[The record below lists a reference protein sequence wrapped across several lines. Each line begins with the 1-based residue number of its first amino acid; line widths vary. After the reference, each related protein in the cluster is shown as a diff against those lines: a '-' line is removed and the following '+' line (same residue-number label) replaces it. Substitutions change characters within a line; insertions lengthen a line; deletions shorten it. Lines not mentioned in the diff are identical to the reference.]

1 MGKDT
6 GMTLRPTNSDKTDLI
21 LLSGLALYAESVL
34 IRWMGAEIRMFAYLK
49 NLTLLAVFLG
59 LGVGMLKQRRSRF
72 SWLLPS
78 LLSLL
83 TLALVFS
90 AQLQLTH
97 LFFPDRGITQWG
109 GTINSPRLTTA
120 ARSTPVI
127 GQILRIFPDGAVPW
141 VVGTMAF
148 VAGTLLFVIVV
159 NIFMELGQRIGGL
172 LRTVRPSLTAYT
184 LNLVGSLLGTVLYV
198 ILVLFALPPWV
209 WLLPMFACLVYF
221 SDHRIRDGILLGVAL
236 GATFVVG
243 NSRWVVW
250 SPYYRISLSPEY
262 GDGYQ
267 LSVDHDFHQDAL
279 DLRPPAIQIY
289 PQLKA
294 PLAYYDL
301 PHKMAHN
308 CRMALVIGAGTG
320 NDVSAALRA
329 GCQSI
334 DAVEIDPVILKLGQQ
349 LHPEHPYQ
357 SERVHAFVKDGRAF
371 FHEALAAGKSY
382 DLIVF
387 GLVDSQAALSVV
399 SSLRLEFLL
408 YSLESFREAR
418 SLLEPKNGLLVVGFS
433 VGWRQWV
440 AQRLY
445 NTLEAAFDQP
455 PLALRSSDYVGV
467 LNFVA
472 GPGLPMARRKLPS
485 ITGTKDETRNIAGA
499 NIGLVRDNWPFL
511 YYNPNAIPFVYLGSL
526 LLIIG
531 FGWFSI
537 RDAVSDNIPSFS
549 IVMDWPM
556 FFMGAAFLL
565 VETKNISQLAILFGA
580 TWVTN
585 AVVFVSVFVVAILAN
600 LLVSRK
606 TMPTLTVLY
615 ACLGISLL
623 LSYFIPFSML
633 TRLTLFN
640 RAVVGGFVTAL
651 PVLFSSIIFAKMF
664 KETQFADAGLGSNI
678 LGGLL
683 GGGIEA
689 LSIFVGIR
697 SMALVAIFIYGA
709 SWLAHIAQRR
719 GAEVSP
725 WASL

>member
-1 MGKDT
+1 M
-6 GMTLRPTNSDKTDLI
+6 
-21 LLSGLALYAESVL
+21 
-34 IRWMGAEIRMFAYLK
+34 
-49 NLTLLAVFLG
+49 
-59 LGVGMLKQRRSRF
+59 
-72 SWLLPS
+72 
-78 LLSLL
+78 
-83 TLALVFS
+83 
-90 AQLQLTH
+90 
-97 LFFPDRGITQWG
+97 
-109 GTINSPRLTTA
+109 
-120 ARSTPVI
+120 
-127 GQILRIFPDGAVPW
+127 
-141 VVGTMAF
+141 
-148 VAGTLLFVIVV
+148 
-159 NIFMELGQRIGGL
+159 
-172 LRTVRPSLTAYT
+172 
-184 LNLVGSLLGTVLYV
+184 
-198 ILVLFALPPWV
+198 
-209 WLLPMFACLVYF
+209 
-221 SDHRIRDGILLGVAL
+221 
-236 GATFVVG
+236 
-243 NSRWVVW
+243 
-250 SPYYRISLSPEY
+250 
-262 GDGYQ
+262 
-267 LSVDHDFHQDAL
+267 
-279 DLRPPAIQIY
+279 
-289 PQLKA
+289 
-294 PLAYYDL
+294 
-301 PHKMAHN
+301 
-308 CRMALVIGAGTG
+308 IGAGTG

-526 LLIIG
+526 LLVIG

-537 RDAVSDNIPSFS
+537 RGAVSDNIPGFS

-606 TMPTLTVLY
+606 TMPTLL
-615 ACLGISLL
+615 
-623 LSYFIPFSML
+623 
-633 TRLTLFN
+633 
-640 RAVVGGFVTAL
+640 
-651 PVLFSSIIFAKMF
+651 
-664 KETQFADAGLGSNI
+664 
-678 LGGLL
+678 
-683 GGGIEA
+683 
-689 LSIFVGIR
+689 
-697 SMALVAIFIYGA
+697 AIM
-709 SWLAHIAQRR
+709 
-719 GAEVSP
+719 
-725 WASL
+725 